1 MSVTEEKGKKPRKGV
16 SIIIQTTDY
25 LFRNIIS
32 YSLLRVKETKLYE
45 PLLNSTV
52 FGAQFSHLVPWK
64 EGSRRN
70 QVEKG

>member
-1 MSVTEEKGKKPRKGV
+1 MYSLGAEPGV
-16 SIIIQTTDY
+16 SQLADFNFCIFSQFFSRQGY
-25 LFRNIIS
+25 FRFACEKKIG
-32 YSLLRVKETKLYE
+32 K
-45 PLLNSTV
+45 STV